1 MSEYGTPYL
10 ENRLGAVVLTVAYTL
25 IAVTIV
31 LAIARFYASLRWKYK
46 VGFDGLAFL
55 LANFIAL
62 VQSILL
68 GQAIRYGLGKHVR
81 DLSST
86 SLDRYFK
93 YDYIAQLLAVAAQ
106 GLAKVTFVSVIARV
120 DKRRPT
126 QQICYSILVLS
137 LAWTLFA
144 LFTIAFQCGLPHPWV
159 FSRKRCTAGGNLY
172 YPVIVLNILTDA
184 FLALFFLPV
193 IWRLRM
199 DKSERWKVIVL
210 FGSRVSV
217 CGFAI
222 GSAYVLHS
230 YIFSSDI
237 TFDAV
242 VPTILN
248 QLVMNTSIISAALP
262 NIHRLLAQLQTGQ
275 LIVVIP
281 ENEFN
286 MTAAPKYWRR
296 PRRPRRPANY
306 TSTNDS
312 SKATTSQS
320 GNWLNLTPDN
330 YGQSSTHISVTRNP
344 ESLNGESTY
353 TDHITED
360 DVTEDGST
368 RSLNR
373 YTVRRTREVVVRY
386 E

>member
-1 MSEYGTPYL
+1 MG
-10 ENRLGAVVLTVAYTL
+10 VV
-25 IAVTIV
+25 
-31 LAIARFYASLRWKYK
+31 
-46 VGFDGLAFL
+46 
-55 LANFIAL
+55 
-62 VQSILL
+62 
-68 GQAIRYGLGKHVR
+68 
-81 DLSST
+81 
-86 SLDRYFK
+86 
-93 YDYIAQLLAVAAQ
+93 
-106 GLAKVTFVSVIARV
+106 
-120 DKRRPT
+120 
-126 QQICYSILVLS
+126 
-137 LAWTLFA
+137 
-144 LFTIAFQCGLPHPWV
+144 
-159 FSRKRCTAGGNLY
+159 
-172 YPVIVLNILTDA
+172 
-184 FLALFFLPV
+184 
-193 IWRLRM
+193 
-199 DKSERWKVIVL
+199 
-210 FGSRVSV
+210 
-217 CGFAI
+217 
-222 GSAYVLHS
+222 
-230 YIFSSDI
+230 
-237 TFDAV
+237 DAV

-286 MTAAPKYWRR
+286 MTAARKYW
-296 PRRPRRPANY
+296 RRPRRPANY

-312 SKATTSQS
+312 SKATTLQS